1 VFAPTVRY
9 LCTRLPRVLSV
20 WFVLSIAVVTARAEN
35 SFRVTPETV
44 TLEGNFSRAQL
55 LVSAGADVTEKSD
68 DLTDKVRYATSKPE
82 VVTVNQTGQLQ
93 AHGNGEAE
101 VTVTWG
107 DRSQKVP
114 VKVSGVTAEP
124 AIAFGEQ
131 VMPILSKAGCNAAAC
146 HASQY
151 GKGGFKLSVFSS
163 KPAEDHFNIVR
174 DGLSRRVNR
183 QRPEESLFLQ
193 KPTSAVPH
201 GGGRRIERGS
211 VDYQILAA
219 WVAGGTPGMESSTA
233 QVTGLK
239 VLPAKRVGGVGLTQQ
254 LQVFATYSNGRSR
267 DVTTWAKFDSTE
279 EGVVEVSHQGL
290 VKTVGRGQGAAMVRF
305 MGVAQISQVVVP
317 YADSVDLNGWADNN
331 FIDRIAAAKFRE
343 IGISP
348 SGLCDDAAFLRRAY
362 LDVLGTLPTV
372 EQAKAFLD
380 SKHSEK
386 RKKLIDQ
393 LLGLTGDPAKDIY
406 GNEYAAYWAL
416 KWSDLLR
423 SSSTTLGEQGMWAMT
438 NWLTT
443 SFREN
448 KRYDKFA
455 RELLTARGTT
465 YNNGPSNFYVV
476 FPNNEARG
484 EATAQ
489 LFLGLR
495 VQCARCHH
503 HPFETISQ
511 NDFNGLAAIFSQV
524 GSKASANYGRL
535 GGPRVIMVR
544 DEAGPLPKIERI
556 LGLPVSEEANQ
567 GKLDRREVLADWL
580 TSADNRAFSR
590 NAVNRYVGYL
600 LGRGLVESIDDMRA
614 TNPPSN
620 VELMNA
626 LADDFVKNGYD
637 IKQLVRT
644 IMNSRLYQLDS
655 RPTKTNATDS
665 RFYSHYTV
673 KRLPAEPLLD
683 AIDAVTGVP
692 TKFEKVPL
700 GTRAIE
706 LPDAQYSN
714 YLLKTF
720 GKPKREAV
728 CECERV
734 SDVNLAQ
741 ALHTLNSDVIVEKI
755 ANSKGRVAKLLAD
768 KKAGPDIVEELYL
781 ATLCRRPTAAEQ
793 AACRDGVAEASD
805 AKSYYEDLLWS
816 LINSK
821 QFLFIR

>member
-1 VFAPTVRY
+1 LVAVAAA
-9 LCTRLPRVLSV
+9 VL
-20 WFVLSIAVVTARAEN
+20 LAVGVARAD
-35 SFRVTPETV
+35 SGFRVISEMV
-44 TLEGNFSRAQL
+44 TLDGAFARVQL
-55 LVSAGADVTEKSD
+55 LVAAAGAPEKSD
-68 DLTDKVRYATSKPE
+68 DLTNKAVYVSSNPQIVTVSAAGQLLARANGDA
-82 VVTVNQTGQLQ
+82 VVTVTHANQ
-93 AHGNGEAE
+93 
-101 VTVTWG
+101 
-107 DRSQKVP
+107 SQSVA
-114 VKVSGVTAEP
+114 VKVTGVVPEP
-124 AIAFGEQ
+124 AIGFSDQ
-131 VMPILSKAGCNAAAC
+131 VLPILSKAGCNAGAC

-151 GKGGFKLSVFSS
+151 GKGGFKLSVFNS
-163 KPAEDHFNIVR
+163 KPDEDHFNIVR
-174 DGLSRRVNR
+174 EGVGRRVSFLK
-183 QRPEESLFLQ
+183 PESSLFLL
-193 KPTSAVPH
+193 KPTSSVPH
-201 GGGRRIERGS
+201 GGGQRIEKGS

-219 WVAGGTPGMESSTA
+219 WIAGGARGTDNASA
-233 QVTGLK
+233 KVTGLK

-254 LQVFATYSNGRSR
+254 LQVIATYNNGTAH

-279 EGVVEVSHQGL
+279 EGVLKVSPQGL
-290 VKTVGRGQGAAMVRF
+290 FETVGRGQGAVMVRF
-305 MGVAQISQVVVP
+305 MGQAQIAQVVVP
-317 YADSVDLNGWADNN
+317 YADSVSLDGWVDNN
-331 FIDRIAAAKFRE
+331 FIDTIAAAKFRE
-343 IGISP
+343 IGIAP
-348 SGLCDDAAFLRRAY
+348 SGLCDDASFLRRAF
-362 LDVLGTLPTV
+362 LDVIGTLPTV
-372 EQAKAFLD
+372 EQAKTFLD
-380 SKHSEK
+380 SKDADK

-393 LLGLTGDPAKDIY
+393 LLGLTGDPARDIFA
-406 GNEYAAYWAL
+406 NEYAAYWAL

-423 SSSTTLGEQGMWAMT
+423 SSSVMLGDQGMWATT

-448 KRYDKFA
+448 KHFDKFA

-476 FPNNEARG
+476 FASNEARA

-489 LFLGLR
+489 LFLGVR

-511 NDFNGLAAIFSQV
+511 NDFNGLASIFGQV

-535 GGPRVIMVR
+535 GGPKVILVR

-556 LGLPVSEEANQ
+556 LGLPVSDQANQ

-580 TSADNRAFSR
+580 TSPDNKQFAR
-590 NAVNRYVGYL
+590 NVVNRYFGYL
-600 LGRGLVESIDDMRA
+600 LGRGLVETIDDMRA

-620 VELMNA
+620 VDLMNA
-626 LADDFVKNGYD
+626 LTDDFVKHGYD
-637 IKQLVRT
+637 IKHLVRT
-644 IMNSRLYQLDS
+644 ILNSRLYQLDS
-655 RPTKTNATDS
+655 QPTKANATDS
-665 RFYSHYTV
+665 RFYSHYYV

-706 LPDAQYSN
+706 LPDAQYQN

-741 ALHTLNSDVIVEKI
+741 ALHTLNSDVIVNKI
-755 ANSKGRVAKLLAD
+755 ADPKGRLAKLLAE
-768 KKAGPDIVEELYL
+768 KKPQPEIVEELYL
-781 ATLCRRPTAAEQ
+781 ATLSRRPTPAEQ
-793 AACRDGVAEASD
+793 AAVRDGLAEAGD

-821 QFLFIR
+821 QFLFIH

>member
-1 VFAPTVRY
+1 MFAPTFSNP
-9 LCTRLPRVLSV
+9 CWRLPRILGIWVALLTV
-20 WFVLSIAVVTARAEN
+20 AVPARAEN
-35 SFRVTPETV
+35 SFRVMPETV
-44 TLEGNFSRAQL
+44 TLDGSFSRVQL
-55 LVSAGADVTEKSD
+55 LVCAGANVTEKSD
-68 DLTDKVRYATSKPE
+68 DLTDKASYATSKPE
-82 VVTVNQTGQLQ
+82 IVTVNRSGQLLAQ
-93 AHGNGEAE
+93 GNGEAE

-107 DRSQKVP
+107 DRSQKVA
-114 VKVSGVTAEP
+114 VRVTGVTAEP

-163 KPAEDHFNIVR
+163 KPTEDHFNIVR
-174 DGLSRRVNR
+174 EGLSRRFNR
-183 QRPEESLFLQ
+183 QSPEQSLFLL
-193 KPTSAVPH
+193 KPTSSVPH
-201 GGGRRIERGS
+201 GGGLRIERGS
-211 VDYQILAA
+211 ADYQILAA
-219 WVAGGTPGMESSTA
+219 WLAGGAPGMESSTA

-254 LQVFATYSNGRSR
+254 LQVVATYSNDRSR

-279 EGVVEVSHQGL
+279 EGVLEVSPQGL
-290 VKTVGRGQGAAMVRF
+290 VKTVGRGQGGAMVRF
-305 MGVAQISQVVVP
+305 MGQAQIAQVVVP
-317 YADSVDLNGWADNN
+317 YADTVDLNGWADNN
-331 FIDRIAAAKFRE
+331 LIDRIASAKFRE

-348 SGLCDDAAFLRRAY
+348 SGLCDDATFLRRTH

-380 SKHSEK
+380 SKDSDK

-448 KRYDKFA
+448 KRFDKFA

-465 YNNGPSNFYVV
+465 YDNGPSNFYVV

-511 NDFNGLAAIFSQV
+511 NDFQGLAAIFSQV

-535 GGPRVIMVR
+535 GGPRVILVR
-544 DEAGPLPKIERI
+544 DETGPLPKIERI
-556 LGLPVSEEANQ
+556 LGLPVSEEANR

-580 TSADNRAFSR
+580 TSTENRAFSR
-590 NAVNRYVGYL
+590 NVVNRYVGYL

-637 IKQLVRT
+637 VKQLIRT
-644 IMNSRLYQLDS
+644 IMNSRLYQLTS
-655 RPTKTNATDS
+655 RPTKMNATDT

-706 LPDAQYSN
+706 LPDAQYAN

-755 ANSKGRVAKLLAD
+755 ANPKGRVAKLLAD
-768 KKAGPDIVEELYL
+768 KKAAAEIVEDLYM
-781 ATLCRRPTAAEQ
+781 ATLSRPPTPAEQ
-793 AACRDGVAEASD
+793 ANCRSGLAEAPD
-805 AKSYYEDLLWS
+805 AKSYFEDLLWS